1 MNLRHT
7 GSVAAPP
14 QRGFTLLEIIVV
26 VLVFSIMAAMA
37 YGGLNSVLKTRV
49 GIENSMDRTAD
60 FQRAFLRLRTDFHN
74 LRDRPLRDSFGDPEA
89 AFSYTQDEV
98 LSLVRGGWRSPM
110 DSSRSSMERVSYH
123 LEDGELR
130 RVSYAVLD
138 LPQDAEP
145 VDLPL
150 LTNVDELR
158 WRFLDAGLQ
167 WQEEWPPRNQQTGDR
182 ESLAATAPPVAVE
195 LTLVTPDW
203 GELRFLFRTP
213 LSQLGAAAG
222 GGVSGGSGLL
232 TQKGLLPGRLT
243 GAQVPVAPGASEQTP
258 DPEPDDDQPSPPEQ
272 TPAPDDDDALQADS

>member
-1 MNLRHT
+1 MSRRRSA
-7 GSVAAPP
+7 GAGVAR

-74 LRDRPLRDSFGDPEA
+74 LRDRPLRDSFGDPEP

-98 LSLVRGGWRSPM
+98 LSLVRGGWRSPL
-110 DSSRSSMERVSYH
+110 DSGRSSMERVSYR

-130 RVSYAVLD
+130 RSSYPMLD

-150 LTNVDELR
+150 LSDIDEVR
-158 WRFLDAGLQ
+158 WRFLDAALQ
-167 WQEEWPPRNQQTGDR
+167 WQEAWPPRDQQSGDR
-182 ESLAATAPPVAVE
+182 ASLATVPPPVAVE
-195 LTLVTPDW
+195 LVLVTSDW
-203 GELRFLFRTP
+203 GELRYLFRTP
-213 LSQLGAAAG
+213 LSQLGAVAG
-222 GGVSGGSGLL
+222 AGSGGGLL
-232 TQKGLLPGRLT
+232 TKRGLLPGRLIGGQAPVQP
-243 GAQVPVAPGASEQTP
+243 GAQEQEQTP
-258 DPEPDDDQPSPPEQ
+258 EPEAQAEPAPTEPSPADGGDTAEQ
-272 TPAPDDDDALQADS
+272 AES